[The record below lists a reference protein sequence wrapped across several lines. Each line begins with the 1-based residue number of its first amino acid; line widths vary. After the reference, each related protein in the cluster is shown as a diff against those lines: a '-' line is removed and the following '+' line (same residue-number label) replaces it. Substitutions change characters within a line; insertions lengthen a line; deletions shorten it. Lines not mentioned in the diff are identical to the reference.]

1 MNKECTMLSAIIFD
15 FDGIIVDS
23 EPLHFRAF
31 NEVLCSEGKSI
42 SWEAYC
48 DTYIGFDDRDAFRE
62 AYKADGEA
70 LTFDKLSE
78 LIGQKADLLQRF
90 IENGE
95 AVPLPGAVELIKS
108 LSPLQPIALCSG
120 ALRSD
125 IEPILEQLG
134 IAGAFNVIVT
144 AEDTDKSKPDPA
156 PYCLALKKL
165 GISDPETA
173 IAIEDTPAGIISAK
187 GAGLKVLAV
196 TNSYDRDY
204 LLEADAV
211 TDSLEN
217 VTRALLENVVF

>member
-1 MNKECTMLSAIIFD
+1 MLSAIIFD

-31 NEVLCSEGKSI
+31 NEVLKSEEKSI
-42 SWEAYC
+42 SWNDYC
-48 DTYIGFDDRDAFRE
+48 STYIGFDDRDAFRE
-62 AYKADGEA
+62 AYKANGET
-70 LTFDKLSE
+70 LTFEKLTE
-78 LIGQKADLLQRF
+78 LIAQKTDLLQRF

-95 AVPLPGAVELIKS
+95 AVPLPGAVKLIKS

-125 IEPILEQLG
+125 IDPILEQLG
-134 IAGAFNVIVT
+134 IAGEFTVIVT

-156 PYCLALKKL
+156 PYRLALKKL

-173 IAIEDTPAGIISAK
+173 IAIEDTPAGIVSAK

-217 VTRALLENVVF
+217 VTRTLLENVVI